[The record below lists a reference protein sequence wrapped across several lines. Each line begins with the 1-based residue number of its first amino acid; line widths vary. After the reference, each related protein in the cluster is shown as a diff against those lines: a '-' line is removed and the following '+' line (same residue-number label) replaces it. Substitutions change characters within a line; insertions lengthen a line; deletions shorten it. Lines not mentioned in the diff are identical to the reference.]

1 MFSICCEAAA
11 NPFNFC
17 VRLIKISILY
27 LFPVVSAG
35 FFVRFSWR
43 GYSSPHMNSAL
54 TASFSV
60 RQPPNEPF
68 VLSCPPARPRLP
80 CGCRRRCKGFPSA
93 SSWPWPF
100 GDRNALSGSRT
111 SLPSQSPSLWQVPS
125 LCRPTAYS
133 SSMAVSDLLSRR
145 RISGSGCCRSAVP
158 AVSDSSVPCTS
169 SGTSGQLSL
178 QEWRTTCVPTS
189 ASCFS
194 LPDRSSLPSR
204 GEGAVSYPAQF
215 ALLES
220 WIVELVKIELRK
232 RNVWRYFRKIS
243 YFWHAD

>member
-1 MFSICCEAAA
+1 MFSIWAKQQTIPSISASDSSKFQFYICFRSFRPDFLSVFHGEDAISPHELRIDCKFSCLAAA
-11 NPFNFC
+11 KRAIYP
-17 VRLIKISILY
+17 IL
-27 LFPVVSAG
+27 SANG
-35 FFVRFSWR
+35 
-43 GYSSPHMNSAL
+43 
-54 TASFSV
+54 T
-60 RQPPNEPF
+60 
-68 VLSCPPARPRLP
+68 CLP

-93 SSWPWPF
+93 SSWPWTS
-100 GDRNALSGSRT
+100 GDRSALSVSRT
-111 SLPSQSPSLWQVPS
+111 SLSSQSPSLWQVPS

-145 RISGSGCCRSAVP
+145 RISGSVCCRSAVP
-158 AVSDSSVPCTS
+158 SVSGSSVPCTS

-178 QEWRTTCVPTS
+178 QEWRTTCVPAS

-194 LPDRSSLPSR
+194 LPDRSPLPSS
-204 GEGAVSYPAQF
+204 GEEAISYPAQF